1 MKRWMSVAVVLF
13 ATLACSNSTNPE
25 SDATSAET
33 VVKAPTASTFAGT
46 WRSVTP
52 STEFIRLSVE
62 SKSSEFGVLAARL
75 TFSGVAWDGSG
86 RIEGDSYVASMTM
99 LGASTAT
106 GVMTARAR
114 DAQTLRVQLRS
125 GSPEPLELTFV
136 REN

>member
-1 MKRWMSVAVVLF
+1 MKRLMSVAVVLC
-13 ATLACSNSTNPE
+13 AALGCSNSNAPGP
-25 SDATSAET
+25 DATSPET
-33 VVKAPTASTFAGT
+33 VVKAPSASTFVGT

-52 STEFIRLSVE
+52 SLEFIRLSVE

-99 LGASTAT
+99 LGASSAT
-106 GVMTARAR
+106 GVMTVRAR
-114 DAQTLRVQLRS
+114 DAQTLRVQMRAT
-125 GSPEPLELTFV
+125 SPEPLELTFV